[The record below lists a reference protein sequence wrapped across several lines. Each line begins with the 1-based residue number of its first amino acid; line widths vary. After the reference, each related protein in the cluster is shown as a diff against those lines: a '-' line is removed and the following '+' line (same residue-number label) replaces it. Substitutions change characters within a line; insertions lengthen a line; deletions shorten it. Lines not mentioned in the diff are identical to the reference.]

1 MSDAITKL
9 KQGQNLSFEESKS
22 LFSGLME
29 GKHEE
34 NQIIEILEALI
45 KKGETK
51 DELAGGIFVL
61 RDKATKV
68 SADPNTIDT
77 CGTGGDGQNS
87 LNIST
92 AAAIVL
98 ASMGVK
104 VAKHGNKAVSSNCGS
119 ADVLEALKIN
129 INLKPNEAEE
139 SIKNFNFAFMFAPNY
154 HSAMKHVGPARRK
167 MGKKTIF
174 NLIGPLSSPA
184 QVKRQVIGVF
194 DKKWMKPFAEALKEN
209 NVVHAYIVHSDDG
222 MDEISPFAKTNI
234 VELKD
239 GKINEFT
246 IDPKELGLNSGN
258 KENLKGKN
266 AEYNSEKIIEIYK
279 GTSNEFSQSVALN
292 AAAGLIVA
300 GMFCIIFGWIDFFF
314 AFILTFTEVQ
324 LLPVKVVAL
333 NSSIT
338 PWWSLSASALVSVAP
353 LIIVAFIVER
363 YLSKGNL
370 SGAIK

>member
-1 MSDAITKL
+1 MSSIYENL
-9 KQGQNLSFEESKS
+9 KKGYNLSFEESKT
-22 LFSGLME
+22 LFNELME
-29 GKHEE
+29 GKHNEDSV
-34 NQIIEILEALI
+34 IDILENLS

-61 RDKATKV
+61 RSKATKV
-68 SADPNTIDT
+68 NADQNTIDT

-129 INLKPNEAEE
+129 INLNANEAEA
-139 SIKNFNFAFMFAPNY
+139 SINTKNFAFMFAPNY
-154 HSAMKHVGPARRK
+154 HSAMKHVGPARKK
-167 MGKKTIF
+167 MGKRTIF

-194 DKKWMKPFAEALKEN
+194 NKKWMKPFAEALREN
-209 NVVHAYIVHSDDG
+209 NVIHAYIVHSDDG
-222 MDEISPFAKTNI
+222 MDEISPFTKTNV

-239 GKINEFT
+239 KKIREFT
-246 IDPKELGLNSGN
+246 IDPKTLGIVSKN

-266 AEYNSEKIIEIYK
+266 AVYNSERIIEIYK
-279 GTSNEFSQSVALN
+279 GKRDEFSQSVALN
-292 AAAGLIVA
+292 VAAGLIVSGKEHNFKIA
-300 GMFCIIFGWIDFFF
+300 YEK
-314 AFILTFTEVQ
+314 AS
-324 LLPVKVVAL
+324 KHL
-333 NSSIT
+333 NSGN
-338 PWWSLSASALVSVAP
+338 V
-353 LIIVAFIVER
+353 FQ
-363 YLSKGNL
+363 YLLKIQSN
-370 SGAIK
+370 

>member
-1 MSDAITKL
+1 MSNFVKNL
-9 KQGQNLSFEESKS
+9 KKGQDLSFEESKA
-22 LFSGLME
+22 LFNELME
-29 GKHEE
+29 GKYDE
-34 NQIIEILEALI
+34 NSIIEILESLL

-61 RDKATKV
+61 REKATKV
-68 SADPNTIDT
+68 KSDQNTIDT

-154 HSAMKHVGPARRK
+154 HSAMKHVGPARKK

-194 DKKWMKPFAEALKEN
+194 DKKLMKPFAEALKEN
-209 NVVHAYIVHSDDG
+209 KH
-222 MDEISPFAKTNI
+222 K
-234 VELKD
+234 
-239 GKINEFT
+239 
-246 IDPKELGLNSGN
+246 
-258 KENLKGKN
+258 
-266 AEYNSEKIIEIYK
+266 
-279 GTSNEFSQSVALN
+279 
-292 AAAGLIVA
+292 
-300 GMFCIIFGWIDFFF
+300 
-314 AFILTFTEVQ
+314 
-324 LLPVKVVAL
+324 
-333 NSSIT
+333 
-338 PWWSLSASALVSVAP
+338 
-353 LIIVAFIVER
+353 
-363 YLSKGNL
+363 
-370 SGAIK
+370 

>member
-1 MSDAITKL
+1 MTEIIENLQK
-9 KQGQNLSFEESKS
+9 GQSLSFEESKS
-22 LFSGLME
+22 LFSDLME
-29 GKHEE
+29 GKYEE
-34 NQIIEILEALI
+34 GKIIEILEAFI

-61 RDKATKV
+61 REKANQVK
-68 SADPNTIDT
+68 ADPETIDT

-139 SIKNFNFAFMFAPNY
+139 NIKKFNFAFMFAPNY
-154 HSAMKHVGPARRK
+154 HSAMKHVGPARKK

-209 NVVHAYIVHSDDG
+209 KVEHAYIVHSDDG

-234 VELKD
+234 VELKN
-239 GKINEFT
+239 GNISEFT
-246 IDPKELGLNSGN
+246 IDPKDLGINSNN

-266 AEYNSEKIIEIYK
+266 ADYNAGKIVEIYK
-279 GTSNEFSQSVALN
+279 GINNEFSQSVALN
-292 AAAGLIVA
+292 VAAGLIVA
-300 GMFCIIFGWIDFFF
+300 GKENDFKN
-314 AFILTFTEVQ
+314 AFDKAT
-324 LLPVKVVAL
+324 KHL
-333 NSSIT
+333 NSGNVFQHLEKIQ
-338 PWWSLSASALVSVAP
+338 SA
-353 LIIVAFIVER
+353 
-363 YLSKGNL
+363 
-370 SGAIK
+370 

>member
-1 MSDAITKL
+1 MSDIATKL
-9 KQGQNLSFEESKS
+9 KQGQNLSFDDSKS
-22 LFSGLME
+22 LFSDLME
-29 GKHEE
+29 GKHTED
-34 NQIIEILEALI
+34 QIIEILEALI

-51 DELAGGIFVL
+51 DELAGGIFIL

-68 SADPNTIDT
+68 SCDSDTIDT

-119 ADVLEALKIN
+119 ADVLEALKVN
-129 INLKPNEAEE
+129 INLKSNEAEE

-154 HSAMKHVGPARRK
+154 HSAMKHVGPARKK

-222 MDEISPFAKTNI
+222 MDEISPFATTNV
-234 VELKD
+234 VELKE
-239 GKINEFT
+239 GRINEFT
-246 IDPKELGLNSGN
+246 IEPKDLGINKGD

-266 AEYNSEKIIEIYK
+266 AEYNAEKIIDIYK

-292 AAAGLIVA
+292 AAAGLIVS
-300 GMFCIIFGWIDFFF
+300 GKENDFKN
-314 AFILTFTEVQ
+314 AFNKAT
-324 LLPVKVVAL
+324 KHL
-333 NSSIT
+333 NSGKVFEHLT
-338 PWWSLSASALVSVAP
+338 KLQ
-353 LIIVAFIVER
+353 
-363 YLSKGNL
+363 SK
-370 SGAIK
+370 

>member
-1 MSDAITKL
+1 MTNIIENL
-9 KQGQNLSFEESKS
+9 KKGKDLSFEESKI
-22 LFSGLME
+22 LFNELME
-29 GKHEE
+29 GKHNE
-34 NQIIEILEALI
+34 NSVIEILDSLL

-61 RDKATKV
+61 REKAAKV
-68 SADPNTIDT
+68 KTDQNTIDT

-98 ASMGVK
+98 SSMGIK

-139 SIKNFNFAFMFAPNY
+139 SIKKFNFAFMFAPNY
-154 HSAMKHVGPARRK
+154 HSAMRHVGPARKK

-194 DKKWMKPFAEALKEN
+194 DKKWMRPFAEALKEN
-209 NVVHAYIVHSDDG
+209 GVVHAYVVHSEDG
-222 MDEISPFAKTNI
+222 MDEISPFEKTTI
-234 VELKD
+234 VELRE
-239 GKINEFT
+239 GKITQFS
-246 IDPKELGLNSGN
+246 IDPKNLGLNLNN

-266 AEYNSEKIIEIYK
+266 AEYNSEKIVEIFK
-279 GTSNEFSQSVALN
+279 GKKNEFSQSVALN
-292 AAAGLIVA
+292 VAAGLIVS
-300 GMFCIIFGWIDFFF
+300 GKENDFKI
-314 AFILTFTEVQ
+314 AFEKASKHLISGNVFHHLTKMQ
-324 LLPVKVVAL
+324 LNK
-333 NSSIT
+333 
-338 PWWSLSASALVSVAP
+338 
-353 LIIVAFIVER
+353 
-363 YLSKGNL
+363 
-370 SGAIK
+370 

>member
-1 MSDAITKL
+1 MTVIVENL
-9 KQGQNLSFEESKS
+9 KKGQDLSFEGSKT
-22 LFSGLME
+22 LFSNLME
-29 GKHEE
+29 GKFDETT
-34 NQIIEILEALI
+34 IIEILEALI

-51 DELAGGIFVL
+51 DELAGGIYVL
-61 RDKATKV
+61 RDKASKV
-68 SADPNTIDT
+68 NSDPYTIDT

-98 ASMGVK
+98 SSMGIK

-129 INLKPNEAEE
+129 INLKPNEVED
-139 SIKNFNFAFMFAPNY
+139 SIKKFNFAFMFAPNY
-154 HSAMKHVGPARRK
+154 HSAMKHVGPARKK

-222 MDEISPFAKTNI
+222 MDEISPFSKTNV

-239 GKINEFT
+239 GKIKEFA
-246 IDPKELGLNSGN
+246 IDPKVLGINSHN
-258 KENLKGKN
+258 KDNLKGKN
-266 AEYNSEKIIEIYK
+266 AEYNAEKIVEIYK
-279 GTSNEFSQSVALN
+279 GKTNEFSQSVSLN
-292 AAAGLIVA
+292 VAAGLIVS
-300 GMFCIIFGWIDFFF
+300 GRENDFKS
-314 AFILTFTEVQ
+314 AFD
-324 LLPVKVVAL
+324 K
-333 NSSIT
+333 
-338 PWWSLSASALVSVAP
+338 ASKHLASGNV
-353 LIIVAFIVER
+353 FQH
-363 YLSKGNL
+363 LSKL
-370 SGAIK
+370 QSI